1 MPYEE
6 KLLIFFSR
14 EKCFFLFKK
23 KYLIC
28 FVLFFSI
35 VLGSYISDYLRTK
48 YIFNCIKPFKSRSSI
63 LFSNKP
69 KENVPRSVRCE
80 TRLLMFL
87 MKKVTLC

>member
-1 MPYEE
+1 MPNEE

-23 KYLIC
+23 KYLT
-28 FVLFFSI
+28 
-35 VLGSYISDYLRTK
+35 DYLRAK
-48 YIFNCIKPFKSRSSI
+48 YIFNCIKSFKSRSSI